1 MVIERYL
8 TKEILHNLLAVLAVI
23 LLIFMGRYFARYLGW
38 AAEGF
43 ISGSIVFDL
52 LVLRTLS
59 AMNLILPFAL
69 YIAVLLAFGR
79 LYKDSEMTAL
89 SASGVS
95 ISRILRSILWLSV
108 FMAILVG
115 GLSLYVSPWAFE
127 KALQIQ
133 ERAESSGRLEGVLA
147 GHFNQV
153 DSKRQAV
160 IYVEGVSDD
169 RKRISNVFVQLIEKG
184 TLDIYSAKS
193 AFYDRS
199 STTGERYIV
208 LSDGYRYLGVPGE
221 ADFRIQSYDKS
232 AFRVKPPKVVEK
244 HRTQRALSSWD
255 LWKSSKVKD
264 RAELYWRMS
273 VPVSTC
279 LLAILA
285 VLLSRTSP
293 RQGRFAK
300 LFLAILILVIYNNMI
315 SVSRSWVERGVMSP
329 EFGMWYMHAITLTL
343 IVFFIFK
350 HMGFSW
356 LRNKKQMQTEMNMPA
371 GS

>member
-8 TKEILHNLLAVLAVI
+8 TKEIIHNLLAVLAVI

-59 AMNLILPFAL
+59 AMNLIIPFGL

-89 SASGVS
+89 SASG
-95 ISRILRSILWLSV
+95 IGITHILRSLLWLC
-108 FMAILVG
+108 LVVSG
-115 GLSLYVSPWAFE
+115 MVAVLSLYVSPWAFE

-153 DSKRQAV
+153 DSKRKAV
-160 IYVEGVSDD
+160 IYIEDVSED
-169 RKRISNVFVQLIEKG
+169 RRRINNVFVQMVDGNI
-184 TLDIYSAKS
+184 LDIYSAKS

-208 LSDGYRYLGVPGE
+208 LSDGHRYLGEPGAAE
-221 ADFRIQSYDKS
+221 FRVQSYEKS
-232 AFRVKPPKVVEK
+232 AFRVKPPKMVEK
-244 HRTQRALSSWD
+244 HRTQRARNSME
-255 LWKSSKVKD
+255 LWKSTNLKD
-264 RAELYWRMS
+264 KAELYWRLS
-273 VPVSTC
+273 IPLSTC
-279 LLAILA
+279 LLAALA

-300 LFLAILILVIYNNMI
+300 LFLAILVLVIYNNMI
-315 SVSRSWVERGVMSP
+315 SVSRSWVERGVMTP
-329 EFGMWYMHAITLTL
+329 EIGMWYVHLLTL
-343 IVFFIFK
+343 LLILVFVYKQVGVAWI
-350 HMGFSW
+350 
-356 LRNKKQMQTEMNMPA
+356 RDKKQVRNAMRNVNR
-371 GS
+371 